1 MKVYVQMPTDTPF
14 KPGDIFL
21 ERGFT
26 IVSADDSGKAT
37 HDDITG
43 VLLRPAS
50 NDLAHGTDTAKVV
63 ELAARLKNLAKE
75 VEAL

>member
-37 HDDITG
+37 HDDITS

-50 NDLAHGTDTAKVV
+50 NDLVEGTDTAKVI
-63 ELAARLKNLAKE
+63 ELASRLKNLAKE

>member
-1 MKVYVQMPTDTPF
+1 MKVYVQMPIDTPF

-26 IVSADDSGKAT
+26 IVAADGSGKAT
-37 HDDITG
+37 HDDINHI
-43 VLLRPAS
+43 LLRPAS
-50 NDLAHGTDTAKVV
+50 NDLIDGTDTAKVL
-63 ELAARLKNLAKE
+63 ELSARLKNLAKE